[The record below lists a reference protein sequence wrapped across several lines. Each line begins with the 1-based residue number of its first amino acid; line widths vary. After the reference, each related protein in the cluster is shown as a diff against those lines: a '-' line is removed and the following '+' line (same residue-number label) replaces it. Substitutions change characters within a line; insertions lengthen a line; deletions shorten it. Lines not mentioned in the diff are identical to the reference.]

1 MCLYSIR
8 LHWFHLGDNLTEEEI
23 DMLRRQATIFMV
35 QQLVKNPQFL
45 FNVSMGA
52 KHFFQEFGK
61 GDVKLG
67 ILYLEYRKE
76 LEGED
81 KNCGYFK
88 NTWFDSLEE
97 AGVKA
102 NDIQEKKV
110 YDEDKIF
117 NYFHSYIEE
126 IYNPKPILYS

>member
-45 FNVSMGA
+45 FNVSMGI

-102 NDIQEKKV
+102 NEIQEKKV

>member
-1 MCLYSIR
+1 M
-8 LHWFHLGDNLTEEEI
+8 TEEEI

-45 FNVSMGA
+45 FNVSMGI

-102 NDIQEKKV
+102 NEIQEKKV